1 VAASLSR
8 SETPTPTAKSTE
20 PVSIQPKHRDWL
32 FALLLMAAVTVAY
45 FPALNGAPIWD
56 DDAHLTKPEL
66 RSLEGLIRIWT
77 QPGATQQYYP
87 LVHTVFWVEHQ
98 FWGDAPLW
106 YHVANLLIHCVSAL
120 LLLRILRKLEIP
132 GAWLAALI
140 FALHPI
146 QTETVVWISE
156 LKNVLSGLFFFGSI
170 LTYLRFNESRHLS
183 YYCLSLAL
191 FVAGLMSKSVIATL
205 PVMLVVIFWWK
216 QGNLSLKR
224 DVVALLPFLA
234 FGAGFGMF
242 TAWVEGNLIGAQ
254 GPEFN
259 YTIIER
265 GLIAG
270 RAIWFYL
277 SKLFWPAELIFVY
290 PRWQISQT
298 VWWQYLFPAGVMVL
312 LAIAICLARR
322 WRGPLAGLLIFIGT
336 LFPVLGFLN
345 VYPFRYSL
353 VSDHFV
359 YLASLGVIVPVSAG
373 LALFAERH
381 LQTGVRCFSFVL
393 LPALLVLL
401 TAKQSRM
408 FTDVETLWKA
418 TLERNP
424 VAWMAHDNLGAQLLR
439 KGDVDEAIEHF
450 RKAVEINAG
459 DAESQANLGNALL
472 QLNQTDEAITHY
484 ERALQIK
491 PNYAEV
497 HYNLANALLKSAQI
511 SEAITHYQISLQMK
525 PNDVDAHNNLGVA
538 LLQEG
543 RVDEAITS
551 YEMALEL
558 EPKNTR
564 AQANLAWAL
573 AVSTENP
580 SVKGAIA
587 VSLARQAI
595 DLSGGENPT
604 MLRILAASYAQARRF
619 SDAVETAQRAL
630 ELATGQNNSVLA
642 DMLRAEIELYQNNQP
657 CRIANH

>member
-1 VAASLSR
+1 MRNYSS
-8 SETPTPTAKSTE
+8 STE
-20 PVSIQPKHRDWL
+20 PVSTQPKHWDWL
-32 FALLLMAAVTVAY
+32 FALLLIAAAAVAY

-146 QTETVVWISE
+146 QTETVAWISE

-242 TAWVEGNLIGAQ
+242 TAWVERNLIGAQ

-277 SKLFWPAELIFVY
+277 SKLF
-290 PRWQISQT
+290 
-298 VWWQYLFPAGVMVL
+298 
-312 LAIAICLARR
+312 LACGTDFCL
-322 WRGPLAGLLIFIGT
+322 PTLADQPDSLVAIFISRRGDGVVSDCHMLSPAMAWSLGGPAHFYRDAVPGPRLSKCLSIS
-336 LFPVLGFLN
+336 LFACLR
-345 VYPFRYSL
+345 PFRLSGKSG
-353 VSDHFV
+353 SDCAGFCRPRTV
-359 YLASLGVIVPVSAG
+359 CGTSPAIRSPLFLFCIVTGSLGPVDRE
-373 LALFAERH
+373 AE
-381 LQTGVRCFSFVL
+381 
-393 LPALLVLL
+393 P
-401 TAKQSRM
+401 
-408 FTDVETLWKA
+408 
-418 TLERNP
+418 
-424 VAWMAHDNLGAQLLR
+424 
-439 KGDVDEAIEHF
+439 
-450 RKAVEINAG
+450 
-459 DAESQANLGNALL
+459 
-472 QLNQTDEAITHY
+472 Y
-484 ERALQIK
+484 
-491 PNYAEV
+491 V
-497 HYNLANALLKSAQI
+497 H
-511 SEAITHYQISLQMK
+511 
-525 PNDVDAHNNLGVA
+525 
-538 LLQEG
+538 
-543 RVDEAITS
+543 
-551 YEMALEL
+551 
-558 EPKNTR
+558 
-564 AQANLAWAL
+564 
-573 AVSTENP
+573 
-580 SVKGAIA
+580 
-587 VSLARQAI
+587 
-595 DLSGGENPT
+595 
-604 MLRILAASYAQARRF
+604 RR
-619 SDAVETAQRAL
+619 
-630 ELATGQNNSVLA
+630 
-642 DMLRAEIELYQNNQP
+642 
-657 CRIANH
+657 

>member
-1 VAASLSR
+1 
-8 SETPTPTAKSTE
+8 
-20 PVSIQPKHRDWL
+20 
-32 FALLLMAAVTVAY
+32 
-45 FPALNGAPIWD
+45 
-56 DDAHLTKPEL
+56 
-66 RSLEGLIRIWT
+66 
-77 QPGATQQYYP
+77 
-87 LVHTVFWVEHQ
+87 
-98 FWGDAPLW
+98 
-106 YHVANLLIHCVSAL
+106 
-120 LLLRILRKLEIP
+120 
-132 GAWLAALI
+132 
-140 FALHPI
+140 
-146 QTETVVWISE
+146 
-156 LKNVLSGLFFFGSI
+156 LSGLFFFGSI

-381 LQTGVRCFSFVL
+381 LQSGVRYFSFVL

-525 PNDVDAHNNLGVA
+525 PNDVDAQNNLGVA

-558 EPKNTR
+558 QPKNTR

-573 AVSTENP
+573 AISTEKSP
-580 SVKGAIA
+580 VKGAIA

-595 DLSGGENPT
+595 GLSGGENPT
-604 MLRILAASYAQARRF
+604 LLRILAASYAQARRF

-630 ELATGQNNSVLA
+630 ELAAGQNNSVLA
-642 DMLRAEIELYQNNQP
+642 DTLRAEIELYQNNQP

>member
-20 PVSIQPKHRDWL
+20 PVSIQPNHRDWL
-32 FALLLMAAVTVAY
+32 FALLLMAAATVAY
-45 FPALNGAPIWD
+45 FPALNGTPIWD

-336 LFPVLGFLN
+336 LLPVLGFLN

-393 LPALLVLL
+393 LPA
-401 TAKQSRM
+401 S
-408 FTDVETLWKA
+408 W
-418 TLERNP
+418 
-424 VAWMAHDNLGAQLLR
+424 
-439 KGDVDEAIEHF
+439 
-450 RKAVEINAG
+450 
-459 DAESQANLGNALL
+459 S
-472 QLNQTDEAITHY
+472 
-484 ERALQIK
+484 
-491 PNYAEV
+491 
-497 HYNLANALLKSAQI
+497 
-511 SEAITHYQISLQMK
+511 
-525 PNDVDAHNNLGVA
+525 
-538 LLQEG
+538 
-543 RVDEAITS
+543 
-551 YEMALEL
+551 
-558 EPKNTR
+558 
-564 AQANLAWAL
+564 
-573 AVSTENP
+573 
-580 SVKGAIA
+580 
-587 VSLARQAI
+587 
-595 DLSGGENPT
+595 
-604 MLRILAASYAQARRF
+604 
-619 SDAVETAQRAL
+619 
-630 ELATGQNNSVLA
+630 
-642 DMLRAEIELYQNNQP
+642 
-657 CRIANH
+657 C